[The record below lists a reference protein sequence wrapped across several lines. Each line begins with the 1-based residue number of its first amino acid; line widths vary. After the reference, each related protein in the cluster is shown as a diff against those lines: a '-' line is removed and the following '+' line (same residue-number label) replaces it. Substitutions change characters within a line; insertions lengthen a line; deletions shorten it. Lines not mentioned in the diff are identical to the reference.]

1 MSQLP
6 LSPRTVLLGLTVILA
21 GCGGGGAPEG
31 GGGPPPAAVSVA
43 QVVSRP
49 IVDWDE
55 FTGRIEAVD
64 RIEIRPRVSGYL
76 DGVHFEEGAMV
87 EKGDLLFTIDPRE
100 YQAEVNSAEANLARI
115 DTRIR
120 LARSE
125 VARTEKLVAAR
136 AASAEELEQKQAD
149 LEQGI
154 ADRRAAEA
162 ALEQAELD
170 LEFASIHAPIDGRI
184 GAALIKPGN
193 LVQADTT
200 MLTTLVSMDPVY
212 VSFRG
217 DEQIY
222 LKYQGLDRAG
232 VRPSS
237 RDSRNPVLVGLAA
250 EDGFPHRGEM
260 VFVDNQVEPS
270 TGTIQGKALLDNP
283 DGVFTPGLFARV
295 RLLGSGEYDALLIHD
310 RAVMTDQDRKY
321 VYVVGANGEAVRKD
335 VLLGREHDGLRVVL
349 EGLESTDRVVVNGV
363 RKIFFPGAPLAPD
376 VVPMDQPGADGQAV
390 AQSMTAESGAG
401 E

>member
-1 MSQLP
+1 MS
-6 LSPRTVLLGLTVILA
+6 LSFSYRHAVVLGITMTIA
-21 GCGGGGAPEG
+21 GCGESDAPQGGGGA
-31 GGGPPPAAVSVA
+31 PPAAVSVA

-76 DGVHFEEGAMV
+76 DGVHFEEGATV
-87 EKGDLLFTIDPRE
+87 TKGDLLFTIDPRE
-100 YQAEVNSAEANLARI
+100 YQAAVNSAKANLERI

-125 VARTEKLVAAR
+125 VARTEKLVTAR
-136 AASAEELEQKQAD
+136 AASTEEMEQKQAE
-149 LEQGI
+149 LEQAI
-154 ADRRAAEA
+154 ADRHAAEA
-162 ALEQAELD
+162 SLEQAELD
-170 LEFASIHAPIDGRI
+170 LEFATIHAPIDGRI

-193 LVQADTT
+193 LVQADASL
-200 MLTTLVSMDPVY
+200 LTTLVSMDPVY

-222 LKYQGLDRAG
+222 LKYEGLDRAG

-237 RDSRNPVLVGLAA
+237 RESKNPVLVGLAA

-260 VFVDNQVEPS
+260 VFVDNAVDPS
-270 TGTIQGKALLDNP
+270 TGTIQGKALLANP

-321 VYVVGANGEAVRKD
+321 VYVVGENGEAVRKD
-335 VLLGREHDGLRVVL
+335 VVLGREHEGLRVVL
-349 EGLESTDRVVVNGV
+349 EGLAPNDQVVVNGV
-363 RKIFFPGAPLAPD
+363 RKIFYPGAPLAPD
-376 VVPMDQPGADGQAV
+376 VVPMDDPGASAGAM
-390 AQSMTAESGAG
+390 AQMADSGTG